1 MRNLT
6 RSLAVAGMLLAGTT
20 LLAACADDDSAA
32 LTAPT
37 DFTAVYQGGAV
48 KTSWTPGEGDPDM
61 FMVMR
66 VEDTTNTTM
75 MWKVPATQ
83 TSYDDSTPEAG
94 KTYMYM
100 VHAMQGENVSE
111 ASNKVVVAIPVP

>member
-1 MRNLT
+1 MHSLI
-6 RSLAVAGMLLAGTT
+6 RSVAAAGLLLAATT
-20 LLAACADDDSAA
+20 LLPACAGDDSGA

-37 DFTAVYQGGAV
+37 DFTATYQSGV
-48 KTSWTPGEGDPDM
+48 VHTTWMPGSGDQDM

-66 VEDTTNTTM
+66 VEETSSTTM

-94 KTYMYM
+94 KSYTYM
-100 VHAMQGENVSE
+100 VHAMQGEDVSE